1 VKAVR
6 EKEGSII
13 MGWIEQHWMKEFD
26 IWFSVGSQRKLWML
40 SYWLHDWSV
49 SHDLIGQW

>member
-26 IWFSVGSQRKLWML
+26 I
-40 SYWLHDWSV
+40 
-49 SHDLIGQW
+49 